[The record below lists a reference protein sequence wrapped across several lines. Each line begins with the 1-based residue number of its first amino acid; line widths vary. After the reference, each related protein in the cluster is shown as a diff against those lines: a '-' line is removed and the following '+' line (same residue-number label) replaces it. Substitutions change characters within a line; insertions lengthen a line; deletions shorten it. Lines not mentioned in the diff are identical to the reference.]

1 MSLTIFAPETDHR
14 PGAGAVS
21 PDHTTSVNPV
31 RNTLMNP
38 LHYSHVQEIQ
48 RERLRQAESYRV
60 YRLALRARR
69 AVASQIVR

>member
-14 PGAGAVS
+14 PDAGAVS